1 MRNKSLVSI
10 LRKLD
15 PDQIPG
21 PACAIRIYLDQAES
35 ELPVHHHRKGQLILA
50 LHGGLTC
57 KVPGSLWMVPPLSA
71 VWIPGGMPHSSRVT
85 SNAQICFLF
94 VEPRAAKMP
103 TECCT
108 LSISSLVREMILHLA
123 DLMQARDTR
132 DHTRMVKVLLDEL
145 TRMPVENLHLPIS
158 SDRKLQRI
166 ADALTAAPADRRAV
180 EEWGKYVAMSGRSL
194 ARLIMKETGM
204 TFGQW
209 RQQLHLIVA
218 LHHLSEGASVQQVSS
233 DIGYES
239 VTAFIT
245 MFKKALGTTP
255 ARYFA
260 KRI

>member
-1 MRNKSLVSI
+1 
-10 LRKLD
+10 
-15 PDQIPG
+15 
-21 PACAIRIYLDQAES
+21 
-35 ELPVHHHRKGQLILA
+35 
-50 LHGGLTC
+50 
-57 KVPGSLWMVPPLSA
+57 
-71 VWIPGGMPHSSRVT
+71 
-85 SNAQICFLF
+85 
-94 VEPRAAKMP
+94 MP

-158 SDRKLQRI
+158 SDPKLQRI
-166 ADALTAAPADRRAV
+166 ADALTAAPADRRNV
-180 EEWGKYVAMSGRSL
+180 EEWGKYVAMGGRSL

-218 LHHLSEGASVQQVSS
+218 LHRLSEGASVQQVSS

-245 MFKKALGTTP
+245 TFKKALGTTP